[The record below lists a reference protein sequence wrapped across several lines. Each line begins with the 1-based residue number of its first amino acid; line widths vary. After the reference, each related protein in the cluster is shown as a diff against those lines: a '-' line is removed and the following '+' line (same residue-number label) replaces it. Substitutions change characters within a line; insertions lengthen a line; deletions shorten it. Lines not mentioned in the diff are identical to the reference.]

1 MEWNKLDVK
10 LRKSEFLPYFRN
22 TLLKVVWPTDKLV
35 PTAIS
40 GGMDISEA
48 LGCHLLR
55 QISSQ

>member
-40 GGMDISEA
+40 SGVDIFEV